1 MNYSNRL
8 TRKLQPIL
16 VVIIQNARVISS
28 DVKLR
33 VHFFFFLYL
42 KNISPQDK
50 WNIKHPIFLRVRVPR
65 DTHTHT
71 HKSFTTFLKV
81 WTIRGLSGFLFAP
94 GRPAFRVKEKYKI
107 IPPFLL
113 KRDLKRLKRNI

>member
-28 DVKLR
+28 DEKLR
-33 VHFFFFLYL
+33 VHFFFLYL
-42 KNISPQDK
+42 KNISLQDK
-50 WNIKHPIFLRVRVPR
+50 WNIKHPIFLRVPR

-71 HKSFTTFLKV
+71 HKSFTIFLKV

-107 IPPFLL
+107 ILPFLL